1 MSEATTARNEIQ
13 PPPVTLR
20 IVYSAWWPLATSW
33 LLMGLEVPLVSAV
46 MARLRDPVVS
56 LAAYGGVVF
65 PLALM
70 IEAPI
75 IMLLTASTALSRDE
89 PSYRLVRRYMFSA
102 ALTLTA
108 LHAVLAFTPLFYVVV
123 AGWMHAPPE
132 ILEPSRRGLQ
142 ILLPWTLSIAY
153 RRFQQGALIRFGR
166 SRIVGIGTG
175 VRLAATAGVL
185 GFGAMATDWPGI
197 VIGTLAVAAGVV
209 SEAIC
214 AGLAVRPVLREL
226 REAPLVAEPLTPR
239 AFARFYLPLAV
250 MPILM
255 FIAMPLASAAMGRM
269 PRTVESLAAWPVLN
283 GFVFTLRSAGFSLS
297 EVVVSLLDRP
307 GAVTALRRFTTLL
320 AGSVTVV
327 ILAFAITPLGRVW
340 FAQVSALQ
348 PSLVSLAVV
357 GLLLAVPM
365 PGLSTFQSWYQGA
378 VVHGR
383 RTRAITESMVVY
395 VIVIAATL
403 AIGVLTA
410 RLPGLPVA
418 IVALVLGN
426 LAQVLWLRMQ
436 AHAAIR
442 AIELRDGAVT
452 PERAPRAPRATAASR
467 RG

>member
-1 MSEATTARNEIQ
+1 MSEATPEQAGTH
-13 PPPVTLR
+13 PPPVTLHT
-20 IVYSAWWPLATSW
+20 VYTAWWPLAASW
-33 LLMGLEVPLVSAV
+33 LLMGLEIPMVSAV
-46 MARLRDPVVS
+46 LARLRDPIVS

-75 IMLLTASTALSRDE
+75 IMLLTASTALSKDE
-89 PSYRLVRRYMFSA
+89 PSYRLVRRYMYSA

-108 LHAVLAFTPLFYVVV
+108 LHALLAFSPLFTIIV

-142 ILLPWTLSIAY
+142 IMLPWTMSIAY

-166 SRIVGIGTG
+166 SRTIGIGTA
-175 VRLAATAGVL
+175 VRLAANAAVL
-185 GFGAMATDWPGI
+185 AFGSLATDWPGI
-197 VIGTLAVAAGVV
+197 VVGTLAVATGVV
-209 SEAIC
+209 SEAIY
-214 AGLAVRPVLREL
+214 AGFAVRPVRRAL

-269 PRTVESLAAWPVLN
+269 PRTVESLAAWPALN
-283 GFVFTLRSAGFSLS
+283 GFVFTLRSTGFSFS

-307 GAVTALRRFTTLL
+307 GAVPALRRFTTLL
-320 AGSVTVV
+320 AASITAV
-327 ILAFAITPLGRVW
+327 ILAFAFTPLGGVW
-340 FAQVSALQ
+340 FAQVAALQ
-348 PSLVSLAVV
+348 PALVSLAVV
-357 GLLLAVPM
+357 GLIIAVPL

-395 VIVIAATL
+395 VVVIAAVL
-403 AIGVLTA
+403 AIGVVTQRFA
-410 RLPGLPVA
+410 GLPVA
-418 IVALVLGN
+418 IAAMVLGN
-426 LAQVLWLRMQ
+426 IAQVVYLRLQ
-436 AHAAIR
+436 AHSAIR
-442 AIELRDGAVT
+442 AIQ
-452 PERAPRAPRATAASR
+452 TAA
-467 RG
+467 